1 MTDTM
6 IDFSMWMQ
14 SPADWGMLFLSALL
28 IGMSKTGIQGISL
41 LAVPLMAITF
51 GAKPST
57 GLILPILCV
66 ADLVA
71 VLYYRRIAEW
81 KYVLKLLPAALAG
94 FVVALLV
101 DNQIPPAEFKHL
113 MGGCLLV
120 VLIVMFWSE
129 WKGKE
134 NNLSACWWYGP
145 LFGLLGGFTTMIGN
159 AAGPVMAIYL
169 LSVKLPK
176 YSFVGTNAWFF
187 LVINY
192 LKIPVQLLAWENITI
207 SSLALDAC
215 AAPFVLLG
223 GLFGI
228 ILVNRLPEKGFRYFT
243 TAVTC
248 ISVLM
253 LLL

>member
-1 MTDTM
+1 M
-6 IDFSMWMQ
+6 DFSMWIQ
-14 SPADWGMLFLSALL
+14 SPSDRGMLFLSALL

-41 LAVPLMAITF
+41 LAVPLMAMIF

-94 FVVALLV
+94 FAVALLV
-101 DNQIPPAEFKHL
+101 DKHVPPVEFKYM
-113 MGGCLLV
+113 MGGCLLA
-120 VLIVMFWSE
+120 VLVVMFWSE

-134 NNLSACWWYGP
+134 NSLSSCWWYGP

-169 LSVKLPK
+169 LSVKMPK

-192 LKIPVQLLAWENITI
+192 LKIPVQVLAWDNITT
-207 SSLALDAC
+207 SSLLLDAC
-215 AAPFVLLG
+215 TVPFVLLG
-223 GLFGI
+223 GLLGI
-228 ILVNRLPEKGFRYFT
+228 LLVKRLPEKGFRYFT

-248 ISVLM
+248 VSVFM
-253 LLL
+253 LLV